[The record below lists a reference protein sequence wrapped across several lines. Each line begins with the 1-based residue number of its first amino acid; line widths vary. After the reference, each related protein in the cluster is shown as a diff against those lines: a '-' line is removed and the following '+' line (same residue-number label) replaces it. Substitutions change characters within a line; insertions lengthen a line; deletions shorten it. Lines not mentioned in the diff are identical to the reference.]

1 MSEPAGSIALRFF
14 EGALWTTAR
23 NLLQVV
29 LSLVALTIVARELGP
44 SIYGLFGV
52 AMLVYGIAEMICGG
66 AFTDSIVQRRQI
78 EPGHLDATFWMT
90 MVLALI
96 AACLMAAFA
105 APLAALA
112 GQSDAADVVLAL
124 AAVLP
129 LAVASRVPM
138 ALLARDLRFKATA
151 QIGAAATIASCVLG
165 ITLALRGVGIWTLV
179 AMEALRV
186 GVMVVGAFVAVTW
199 RPLGRGRWQHLRD
212 LWRFN
217 VGVLLTY
224 LVGYADLHLPRLLVS
239 HLLGTQALGIFMLAI
254 RVYGELSRLLTEPL
268 HGVAMST
275 CARLQDAAAQMRRS
289 VLGLYGA
296 SRLVVFP
303 LYLGMAA
310 VTPWWLPL
318 LFGPRWVAAVP
329 ATQLLML
336 GGVRLATGAYN
347 SAILLGTG
355 HVRATALLFAA
366 GCVASLLAFPGLAS
380 WGVAGAA
387 LAMLV
392 RQFATW
398 PLAALCIRRATG
410 LGIGEQLSGTFAPLI
425 AAAAAALA
433 IWTLT
438 RMLEPLV
445 TPIPATLMAI
455 VAGTAIYL
463 GMLHLLAPRILHQV
477 WALLLAFARRDRAK
491 VESLLAS
498 PA

>member
-1 MSEPAGSIALRFF
+1 MSDPAGSIALRFF

-23 NLLQVV
+23 NLLQVA

-44 SIYGLFGV
+44 TTYGLFGV

-78 EPGHLDATFWMT
+78 EPGHVDATFWLT
-90 MVLALI
+90 TALALI
-96 AACLMAAFA
+96 AACLMAALA
-105 APLAALA
+105 LPLAALA
-112 GQSDAADVVLAL
+112 GQADAADIVLAL

-138 ALLARDLRFKATA
+138 ALLARDLRFKAAA
-151 QIGAAATIASCVLG
+151 QIGAAATIASCTVG
-165 ITLALRGVGIWTLV
+165 IILALRGGGIWTLV
-179 AMEALRV
+179 AMEALRALV
-186 GVMVVGAFVAVTW
+186 TVVGAFLAVAW
-199 RPLGRGRWQHLRD
+199 RPLARGRLRHLRD

-217 VGVLLTY
+217 AGVLLTY

-289 VLGLYGA
+289 IVGLYGA

-310 VTPWWLPL
+310 VTPWWLPP
-318 LFGPRWVAAVP
+318 LFGEHWLAAVP

-366 GCVASLLAFPGLAS
+366 GCAASLLAFPLLAS
-380 WGVAGAA
+380 WGIAGAA

-410 LGIGEQLSGTFAPLI
+410 LGVADQLSGTLAPLTAAI
-425 AAAAAALA
+425 AAAGS

-438 RMLEPLV
+438 RMLEALV
-445 TPIPATLMAI
+445 PAIPATLIAA
-455 VAGTAIYL
+455 VAGTAVYL
-463 GMLHLLAPRILHQV
+463 GLLHLLAPRTLRQV
-477 WALLLAFARRDRAK
+477 RALLLAFLRRDRTQL
-491 VESLLAS
+491 ESLLAS